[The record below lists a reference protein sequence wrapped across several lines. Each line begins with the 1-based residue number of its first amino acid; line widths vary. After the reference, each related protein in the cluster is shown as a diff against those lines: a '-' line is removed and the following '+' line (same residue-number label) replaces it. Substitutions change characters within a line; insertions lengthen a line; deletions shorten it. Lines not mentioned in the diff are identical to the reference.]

1 MTPKPAGKKHT
12 TPKEATEK
20 NPPMRQRF
28 SLSESDGGRFFVVV
42 FFSFLLR
49 SQHDAPSRLYLPPH
63 SISLERNDLWRST
76 RRKEK
81 DNLPPPL
88 EINKKRNKSL
98 GSRKRW
104 IEKRRSR
111 VLKKKPT
118 WISGCPFCSSVE
130 TRSSSTSDREV
141 GGERRTTA
149 IGCRR
154 KIRRGSRSISATVAM
169 MNDHRVSVAD
179 GFPFFFSTRLS
190 LSLSS
195 ELAVGRDPPDYPR
208 GGHDPQLDGISGPP
222 WGIWT
227 TTRTRSF
234 SLHD

>member
-88 EINKKRNKSL
+88 EINKK
-98 GSRKRW
+98 
-104 IEKRRSR
+104 
-111 VLKKKPT
+111 KKQ
-118 WISGCPFCSSVE
+118 ISGISKAV
-130 TRSSSTSDREV
+130 DRK
-141 GGERRTTA
+141 TA
-149 IGCRR
+149 
-154 KIRRGSRSISATVAM
+154 
-169 MNDHRVSVAD
+169 
-179 GFPFFFSTRLS
+179 
-190 LSLSS
+190 LSS
-195 ELAVGRDPPDYPR
+195 AKEKANMDIGLSILLIGRD
-208 GGHDPQLDGISGPP
+208 
-222 WGIWT
+222 
-227 TTRTRSF
+227 
-234 SLHD
+234 